1 MSDFGADIFDQ
12 DPTPPKPA
20 GDAGKPPARRR
31 RKAVAEPSPEPDP
44 ETAAEAPADGVEARP
59 RRKRRGKAVA
69 AAEPTAE
76 AATGAEVAS
85 EALVEDAGAA
95 EAKPPAR
102 SRRRR
107 KPAEDESAPATAAA
121 APAPAPAPVPA
132 PAPAPVTLG
141 LSRWTQRLH
150 GSIEPPH
157 EQRHARVAVLLDLH
171 HLQEAA
177 RSRGAELSFRKLL
190 RNLAGERR
198 VLRAVCYLLRDAP
211 KPAAAAIA
219 ASGFEV
225 QLADTDAE
233 VCERMQRDAAT
244 LPSGVET
251 LVLAPGT
258 EAQLDL
264 RQQLDPELRIEL
276 ANFEPAGSMG
286 LQHRQLGRECV
297 FVP

>member
-12 DPTPPKPA
+12 DPTPPKPG

-31 RKAVAEPSPEPDP
+31 RKAAAEPTPEPAP
-44 ETAAEAPADGVEARP
+44 LTAAEAPADDGGEAKP
-59 RRKRRGKAVA
+59 RRKRRSKAAA
-69 AAEPTAE
+69 AAEPTPE

-85 EALVEDAGAA
+85 DAAVEGGA
-95 EAKPPAR
+95 EAKPAAR

-107 KPAEDESAPATAAA
+107 KPAAGEDEPAPATAAA
-121 APAPAPAPVPA
+121 PPAPM
-132 PAPAPVTLG
+132 TLG

-150 GSIEPPH
+150 GTIEPPH

-258 EAQLDL
+258 EAQLEL

-286 LQHRQLGRECV
+286 LAHRQLGRECV